1 MRYELLCSILEG
13 NLLSVLSLLYDRID
27 FALTRSAD
35 VFLAKMPGIAP
46 PCTDDDSIRSASTKL
61 DNGCQVCF
69 NAAPLLTVTAASLF
83 MKLHVSSQPR
93 CEKGFMEGEAD
104 RRLPG

>member
-1 MRYELLCSILEG
+1 MKFLANHLFIRYELLRSVLEG

-46 PCTDDDSIRSASTKL
+46 PPSMTP
-61 DNGCQVCF
+61 F
-69 NAAPLLTVTAASLF
+69 AA
-83 MKLHVSSQPR
+83 
-93 CEKGFMEGEAD
+93 
-104 RRLPG
+104 LP